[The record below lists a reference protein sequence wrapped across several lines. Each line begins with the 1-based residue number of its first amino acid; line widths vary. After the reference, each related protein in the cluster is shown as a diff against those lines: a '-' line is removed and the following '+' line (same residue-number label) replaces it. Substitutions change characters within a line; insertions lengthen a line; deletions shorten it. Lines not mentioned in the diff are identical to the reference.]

1 MMAKVNGEVNA
12 QYNLA
17 APESL
22 PIKFATSMRRVLY
35 ARFIEYLCVSE
46 ADTILDVGATSDQ
59 TYESSNY
66 LEAWHPYKHR
76 ITAAGIDDASFLEV
90 KYPGVTFIHADGRK
104 LPFDDASF
112 DFVHSSAVIEH
123 VGSLTQQGQFVAELA
138 RVARKGFMLTTPNR
152 WYPIEF
158 HTLLPLLHWLPKSWH
173 RHLLRKCG
181 LAFHAEE
188 SNLNLMS
195 ARQLEDISQGLVQ
208 FDTSINSTRLFG
220 WPSNLI
226 LWGRREPY

>member
-1 MMAKVNGEVNA
+1 MTGVTGKVNA
-12 QYNLA
+12 QYNVA

-22 PIKFATSMRRVLY
+22 PIKLATSMRRVLY
-35 ARFIEYLCVSE
+35 ARFIDYLKVSE
-46 ADTILDVGATSDQ
+46 VDTILDVGATSDQ

-66 LEAWHPYKHR
+66 LEAWHPHKHR
-76 ITAAGIDDASFLEV
+76 ITAAGIDDASFLET
-90 KYPGVTFIHADGRK
+90 KYPGVTFVHADGRK
-104 LPFDDASF
+104 LPFEDASF
-112 DFVHSSAVIEH
+112 DYVHSSAVIEH
-123 VGSLTQQGQFVAELA
+123 VGNLAQQQQFVAELA

-158 HTLLPLLHWLPKSWH
+158 HTVLPLLHWLPKSWH
-173 RHLLRKCG
+173 RGILRNIG

-195 ARQLEDISQGLVQ
+195 AGQLADISHSLVH
-208 FDTSINSTRLFG
+208 FDTSINATRLFG

-226 LWGRREPY
+226 LWGRRKSH